1 MSIDSLLLVACALLV
16 VLCILSVLLLLR
28 RPPGTEAVQ
37 HLLLLAEQAAAGQ
50 RAEAEATRARLA
62 DAERALS
69 TRAEQ
74 SRLELQH
81 TLGTLSATLARDGGD
96 ARALM
101 EQKLREAGEQSGQR
115 LVEMQQTLGAL
126 STALAR
132 DGGEAR
138 VLMEQKLREMGEQ
151 SALRLAEIQRS
162 VTEGLNQAVERSVY
176 GSFQRV
182 VDQFAQVQ
190 KAVTDVQA
198 VTAQIGD
205 LKRIFSNVKTRGG
218 WGEMHLRALLDD
230 VLPAGAYHTNRKLR
244 EDSDDAVEFALLMPA
259 KGSQRPMLAIDAK
272 FPAEDFDR
280 LLLAAEAGDLA
291 GEQSARRGLETRLRG
306 EAKKISAKYINPP
319 VTVDFAIMYL
329 PTDGLYVEAA
339 RMPGLIEEMNREH
352 RVLLMGPTL
361 VPALLRTI
369 QLGML
374 TLSLE
379 QKTDEI
385 QRLLGATRTEM
396 GKMDGV
402 LERLAKQASTF
413 SNTIDD
419 ARTRT
424 RAVSRKLKG
433 VGALEAEDADTVLE
447 LEADP
452 VPTPSPSGKGLG

>member
-1 MSIDSLLLVACALLV
+1 MSIDSLLWVACVLLV
-16 VLCILSVLLLLR
+16 GLCVLMVLLLMR
-28 RPPGTEAVQ
+28 RPPGGEAMQ
-37 HLLLLAEQAAAGQ
+37 HLLLLAEQAAVGQ

-62 DAERALS
+62 DAERALA

-81 TLGTLSATLARDGGD
+81 TLGTLSTTLARDGGD
-96 ARALM
+96 
-101 EQKLREAGEQSGQR
+101 
-115 LVEMQQTLGAL
+115 
-126 STALAR
+126 
-132 DGGEAR
+132 AR

-151 SALRLAEIQRS
+151 SAQRLAEIQRS
-162 VTEGLNQAVERSVY
+162 VTDGLNQAVERSVH

-230 VLPAGAYHTNRKLR
+230 VLPAGAYQANRKLR
-244 EDSDDAVEFALLMPA
+244 DDSDDVVEFALLMPG
-259 KGSQRPMLAIDAK
+259 KGAQRPLLALDAK

-280 LLLAAEAGDLA
+280 LLLAAEAGDLPA
-291 GEQSARRGLETRLRG
+291 EQAARRGLEARLRG
-306 EAKKISAKYINPP
+306 EAKKIGAKYINPP
-319 VTVDFAIMYL
+319 VTVDFAVMYL

-339 RMPGLIEEMNREH
+339 RMPGLIEELNREH

-369 QLGML
+369 HLGLL
-374 TLSLE
+374 TLTLE
-379 QKTDEI
+379 QKAQEVQD
-385 QRLLGATRTEM
+385 LLGATKGEM
-396 GKMDGV
+396 LKMDGV
-402 LERLAKQASTF
+402 LDKLAKQAGAF

-419 ARTRT
+419 ARRRT
-424 RAVSRKLKG
+424 RAVGRKLKG
-433 VGALEAEDADTVLE
+433 IEALETGEAELLLE
-447 LEADP
+447 LGDDRGPAS
-452 VPTPSPSGKGLG
+452 SP

>member
-1 MSIDSLLLVACALLV
+1 MSSDSVLLIACVLLAALC
-16 VLCILSVLLLLR
+16 VLSILLLLR
-28 RPPGTEAVQ
+28 RPPGAEALQ
-37 HLLLLAEQAAAGQ
+37 HLLLLAEQGAAGQ

-62 DAERALS
+62 DAERALA

-81 TLGTLSATLARDGGD
+81 TLGTLSTTLARDGGD

-101 EQKLREAGEQSGQR
+101 EQKLRE
-115 LVEMQQTLGAL
+115 
-126 STALAR
+126 
-132 DGGEAR
+132 
-138 VLMEQKLREMGEQ
+138 MGEQ
-151 SALRLAEIQRS
+151 SAQRLADIQRS
-162 VTEGLNQAVERSVY
+162 VSEGLQQAVERSVH

-230 VLPAGAYHTNRKLR
+230 VLPAGAYQTNRKLR
-244 EDSDDAVEFALLMPA
+244 EDSDDVVEFALLMPM
-259 KGSQRPMLAIDAK
+259 KGVQRPLLAIDAK

-280 LLLAAEAGDLA
+280 LLLAAEAGDLDA
-291 GEQSARRGLETRLRG
+291 ERAARRGLETRLRG
-306 EAKKISAKYINPP
+306 EAKKIGGKYINPP
-319 VTVDFAIMYL
+319 ITVDFAVMYL

-339 RMPGLIEEMNREH
+339 RMPGLIEGLNRDH
-352 RVLLMGPTL
+352 RVLLMGPSL

-369 QLGML
+369 QLGIL

-396 GKMDGV
+396 GRMDLV
-402 LERLAKQASTF
+402 LDKLAKQAGAF
-413 SNTIDD
+413 SNTIDS

-424 RAVSRKLKG
+424 RSVSRKLKSIE
-433 VGALEAEDADTVLE
+433 ALEAEEADALLE
-447 LEADP
+447 LEDEIEPAS
-452 VPTPSPSGKGLG
+452 PSPSGKGLG

>member
-1 MSIDSLLLVACALLV
+1 MLSDSLLLIACVLLV
-16 VLCILSVLLLLR
+16 ALCALSVLLLLR
-28 RPPGTEAVQ
+28 RPPGTEALQ
-37 HLLLLAEQAAAGQ
+37 HLLLLAEQGAAGQ

-62 DAERALS
+62 DAERALA

-81 TLGTLSATLARDGGD
+81 TLGTLSTTLARDGGD

-101 EQKLREAGEQSGQR
+101 EQKLRE
-115 LVEMQQTLGAL
+115 
-126 STALAR
+126 
-132 DGGEAR
+132 
-138 VLMEQKLREMGEQ
+138 MGEQ
-151 SALRLAEIQRS
+151 SAQRLADIQRS
-162 VTEGLNQAVERSVY
+162 VSEGLQQAVERSVH

-230 VLPAGAYHTNRKLR
+230 VLPAGAYQTNRKLR
-244 EDSDDAVEFALLMPA
+244 EDSDDVVEFALLMPM
-259 KGSQRPMLAIDAK
+259 KGAQRPLLAIDAK

-280 LLLAAEAGDLA
+280 LLLAAEAGDQDA
-291 GEQSARRGLETRLRG
+291 ERAARRGLEARLRG
-306 EAKKISAKYINPP
+306 EAKKIGGKYINPP
-319 VTVDFAIMYL
+319 ITVDFAVMYL

-339 RMPGLIEEMNREH
+339 RMPGLIEGLNRDH
-352 RVLLMGPTL
+352 RVLLMGPSL

-369 QLGML
+369 QLGIL

-396 GKMDGV
+396 GRMDLV
-402 LERLAKQASTF
+402 LDKLAKQAGAF
-413 SNTIDD
+413 SNTIDN

-424 RAVSRKLKG
+424 RSVNRKLRG
-433 VGALEAEDADTVLE
+433 IEALEAEEADALLE
-447 LEADP
+447 LEDETEPAS
-452 VPTPSPSGKGLG
+452 PSPSGLRWSHISGTIKETKQ

>member
-1 MSIDSLLLVACALLV
+1 MSTDSLLLAACVLLLALC
-16 VLCILSVLLLLR
+16 VLTVLLLLR
-28 RPPGTEAVQ
+28 RPPGTEAMQ
-37 HLLLLAEQAAAGQ
+37 HLLLLAEQSAAGQ

-62 DAERALS
+62 EAERALA

-81 TLGTLSATLARDGGD
+81 TLGTLSSTLAREGGD

-101 EQKLREAGEQSGQR
+101 EQALREAGAQSSQR

-126 STALAR
+126 STGLAR

-138 VLMEQKLREMGEQ
+138 ALMEQKLREMGEQ
-151 SALRLAEIQRS
+151 SAQRLADIQRS
-162 VTEGLNQAVERSVY
+162 VTEGLNQAVERSVH

-244 EDSDDAVEFALLMPA
+244 EDSDDVVEFALLMP
-259 KGSQRPMLAIDAK
+259 GRGGQRPMLALDAK

-280 LLLAAEAGDLA
+280 LLLAAEAGDAA
-291 GEQSARRGLETRLRG
+291 GEAAARRGLEVRLRA
-306 EAKKISAKYINPP
+306 EAKKIGSKYVNPP
-319 VTVDFAIMYL
+319 VTVDFAVMYL
-329 PTDGLYVEAA
+329 PTDGLYVEAS
-339 RMPGLIEEMNREH
+339 RMPGLIESLSRDH
-352 RVLLMGPTL
+352 KVLLMGPTL

-369 QLGML
+369 HLGLL
-374 TLSLE
+374 TITLE
-379 QKTDEI
+379 QKAQEVQD
-385 QRLLGATRTEM
+385 LLGVTKDEM
-396 GKMDGV
+396 QKMDAV
-402 LERLAKQASTF
+402 LERLAKQAGTF
-413 SNTIDD
+413 SNTIED
-419 ARTRT
+419 ARKRT
-424 RAVSRKLKG
+424 RVVRGKLKG
-433 VGALEAEDADTVLE
+433 VEALELQEADLLLDMEEDAP
-447 LEADP
+447 A
-452 VPTPSPSGKGLG
+452 PSPTGRGLG